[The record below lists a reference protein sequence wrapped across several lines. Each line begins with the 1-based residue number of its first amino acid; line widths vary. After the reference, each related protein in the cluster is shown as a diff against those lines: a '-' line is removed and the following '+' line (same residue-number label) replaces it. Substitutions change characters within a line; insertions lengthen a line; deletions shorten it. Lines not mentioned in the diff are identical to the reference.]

1 MLKKLFNVLTITV
14 KFMFT
19 EQRNK
24 IQFQV
29 DETTQKLLTSHLL
42 YRLTNKDKVSHKMKL
57 QNDKIK
63 SEV

>member
-1 MLKKLFNVLTITV
+1 
-14 KFMFT
+14 MFT

-63 SEV
+63 SED